1 MYAKFPLH
9 GTYFQTNEL
18 FLDARTAAAPA
29 MVPARRLEFAPTV
42 SVLLGSSV
50 ASICR
55 GMSRAEVAAAFA
67 HRAVCVRSWD
77 ADGGGRPRPLPKW
90 ACPFAP
96 KANTLGPAPGEERA
110 FVESHPDTGAGFY
123 TTPVLSSLAA
133 GSREAARDGDSAPPG
148 PGSASRGTAGS
159 DPRESARAPV
169 NVENAENAFES
180 DEDAMDERW
189 DLFLDREISGS
200 IDIDLPRKAPRDG
213 ERAENVDARPDG
225 VLASAPTRRRAFGP
239 GDPGWNVGVLAAF
252 AARRRAAAET
262 ARKKKKAARD
272 GSGPSGSGSGS
283 AERRKREPNIQ
294 TFFSPAA

>member
-1 MYAKFPLH
+1 
-9 GTYFQTNEL
+9 
-18 FLDARTAAAPA
+18 
-29 MVPARRLEFAPTV
+29 
-42 SVLLGSSV
+42 
-50 ASICR
+50 
-55 GMSRAEVAAAFA
+55 
-67 HRAVCVRSWD
+67 
-77 ADGGGRPRPLPKW
+77 
-90 ACPFAP
+90 
-96 KANTLGPAPGEERA
+96 
-110 FVESHPDTGAGFY
+110 
-123 TTPVLSSLAA
+123 
-133 GSREAARDGDSAPPG
+133 
-148 PGSASRGTAGS
+148 
-159 DPRESARAPV
+159 V